1 MDCRIIIEIDTVG
14 VAVAVGVHFAR
25 KGGDLRDNKGNN
37 FWDDYTDKD
46 FADGNS

>member
-1 MDCRIIIEIDTVG
+1 MDCRIEIDTVG
-14 VAVAVGVHFAR
+14 LAVAVGVHFAR
-25 KGGDLRDNKGNN
+25 KGGDLRHSKGPN